1 VCKRQRAFL
10 HHLDIAL
17 GSEGELEVQL
27 EIAQRLGFA
36 AQKDIEAVANRV
48 ADVGRPAQ
56 GNLAVGHQGLRLRRL
71 LEGRADVIVIR
82 GGGERAGAITSGR
95 GHGLADEAVPDL
107 RELQDADGTLIHA
120 ASLPQATRRR
130 QVPRP

>member
-48 ADVGRPAQ
+48 ADVGRMLNGLIEALPYSIHLTGSTLPCRGTPPVRRPSRSSMPA
-56 GNLAVGHQGLRLRRL
+56 
-71 LEGRADVIVIR
+71 
-82 GGGERAGAITSGR
+82 
-95 GHGLADEAVPDL
+95 
-107 RELQDADGTLIHA
+107 A
-120 ASLPQATRRR
+120 ACSKNR
-130 QVPRP
+130 